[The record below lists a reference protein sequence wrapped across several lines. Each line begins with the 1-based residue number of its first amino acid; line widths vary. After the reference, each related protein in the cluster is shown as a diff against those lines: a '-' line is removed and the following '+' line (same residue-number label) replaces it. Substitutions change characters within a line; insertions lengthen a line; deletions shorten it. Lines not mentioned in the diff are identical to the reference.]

1 MALSKIKSTSL
12 ESDATNM
19 VLLNSSDFTSS
30 AVTSLTFDNTL
41 ITDTYDIYKLI
52 LTRLNSSADFNVSFR
67 VSDDNGSSYHGGT
80 SYKRS
85 GFMGHHGKT
94 NDTINT
100 RYNAFDRG
108 YMIGNAFA
116 IGGNDKETASGT
128 FDFHHLRRSDLGKV
142 CTGIAGYETDG
153 ERGCLEVQNV
163 YLDLDLVVNNLKIL
177 FSSGTVTGKAA
188 LYGVKI

>member
-52 LTRLNSSADFNVSFR
+52 FTRLNSSADFNVSFQ
-67 VSDDNGSSYHGGT
+67 VSDDNGSSYHTGT

-85 GFMGHHGKT
+85 GFQGHHGKT
-94 NDTINT
+94 NDTIST
-100 RYNAFDRG
+100 RYAAFDRG

>member
-1 MALSKIKSTSL
+1 
-12 ESDATNM
+12 M
-19 VLLNSSDFTSS
+19 VNE
-30 AVTSLTFDNTL
+30 
-41 ITDTYDIYKLI
+41 ITKKDKL
-52 LTRLNSSADFNVSFR
+52 FHSFR
-67 VSDDNGSSYHGGT
+67 FSH
-80 SYKRS
+80 RS
-85 GFMGHHGKT
+85 FDLPFDVLVICFDFIRFMGHHGKT
-94 NDTINT
+94 NDTIST
-100 RYNAFDRG
+100 RYSAFDRG